1 MTNNNKK
8 DILLRLFADNTVGNI
23 TAATL
28 RQFISDIF
36 DDKEVIIN
44 KFQTLDAF
52 EAQENSNIFE
62 GSLVVITNSTPKE
75 NGIYISQINQPKERK
90 FLTQISNNTTPL
102 NVSKETYEY
111 ISSKNQNVFACNY
124 SDDLVEVYVDGKKI
138 RKSQIIANTGTSIT
152 LLSPLPKD
160 AEVEIIT
167 TIKE

>member
-44 KFQTLDAF
+44 KFQTLDSF
-52 EAQENSNIFE
+52 ELQENNNIFE
-62 GSLVVITNSTPKE
+62 GSLVAITNSTSNE

-90 FLTQISNNTTPL
+90 FLTQISNNVKPL
-102 NVSKETYEY
+102 NERKEIYEY

-124 SDDLVEVYVDGKKI
+124 SEDLVEVYTDGKKI

-160 AEVEIIT
+160 TEVEIIT